1 VLKRSVRGG
10 GSLDIFSF
18 SDIGGGSFHGSMVAV
33 FTVGGGSF
41 HGSMVAVFTVV
52 WWQFSRY

>member
-52 WWQFSRY
+52 WWQFSR